1 MPFADKKGRFI
12 PMKRILFHKYE
23 ILKLIAEG
31 GMGRVFLARDLHLNK
46 MTAVKICKNPEN
58 QEEKAAVTKEV
69 EVLKQLTH
77 KGLPAII
84 DFFEEGE
91 ELCMVMEYVEGITLE
106 QYLEKFKK
114 AEIEQAVKW
123 TLELTEI
130 LGYLHSRRP
139 SIIYRDLK
147 PANIVI
153 QSDGSIKL
161 IDFGAAFITA
171 YGANREQL
179 CIGTPGY
186 SAPEQWQAIRV
197 GKECDVYGVGALLH
211 EMLTGVNPAKP
222 PFERRALRE
231 YDRKLPIGLE
241 KIILTCTGKRTFER
255 YQTMEQLQRD
265 LKNYKK
271 EDRVRGYLF
280 QIGKLTG
287 KILWLSAAAVM
298 LLPFLRGVPEES
310 LPLPYLYK
318 PALFFGLAWLYRG
331 IFLKTSYRKN
341 VVRKQ
346 EKSILLTEKKFAGL
360 YFFLLTGVLWA
371 GLLSMER
378 GTISSAEEKKENLWV
393 EMRDSKNRKLL
404 LKEGAVFQAEETVRL
419 ELPAERI
426 PEGRFALQLIAS
438 GEEGETYI
446 SRIFLIEK
454 KEN

>member
-1 MPFADKKGRFI
+1 MPFADKKGMVI
-12 PMKRILFHKYE
+12 HMKRILFHKYE

-46 MTAVKICKNPEN
+46 LTAVKICKNPEN
-58 QEEKAAVTKEV
+58 QEEKAAVTKEA
-69 EVLKQLTH
+69 EVLKQLAH
-77 KGLPAII
+77 KGLPTIL

-106 QYLEKFKK
+106 QYLTKFGK
-114 AEIEQAVKW
+114 AEIDQAVKW

-139 SIIYRDLK
+139 AIIYRDLK

-153 QSDGSIKL
+153 QADGSIKL

-179 CIGTPGY
+179 CMGTPGY
-186 SAPEQWQAIRV
+186 SAPEQWQTMRV
-197 GKECDVYGVGALLH
+197 GRECDVYGVGALLH
-211 EMLTGVNPAKP
+211 EMLTGANPTKP

-231 YDRKLPIGLE
+231 YDRKLPMGLE
-241 KIILTCTGKRTFER
+241 KIIITCTGKRIFER
-255 YQTMEQLQRD
+255 YQTMEQLQKD

-271 EDRVRGYLF
+271 ADKIKGHLF
-280 QIGKLTG
+280 RMRKLAG
-287 KILWLSAAAVM
+287 NFLWLLTAAVT
-298 LLPFLRGVPEES
+298 LLPFLKGVPEEN
-310 LPLPYLYK
+310 LPLPYLYR
-318 PALFFGLAWLYRG
+318 PLCFFGVAFLYRK
-331 IFLKTSYRKN
+331 ILLKNPYQKN
-341 VVRKQ
+341 AVKKQ

-360 YFFLLTGVLWA
+360 CFFLLITVLWMNLIP
-371 GLLSMER
+371 GGS
-378 GTISSAEEKKENLWV
+378 GICFVSAKEEEALWV

-404 LKEGAVFQAEETVRL
+404 LKEGAVFEPEEAVRL
-419 ELPAERI
+419 ELPAERM
-426 PEGRFALQLIAS
+426 PEGRIALQLVAS
-438 GEEGETYI
+438 GEEGETYT